1 MKKQITK
8 RQHWNPRM
16 HLKHFA
22 INGNIYVYDKKTMN
36 VELRSIENTAVGKWF
51 YDKDNSIENKL
62 SKIESKVDRIFS
74 KIIRTKRIDNITLEE
89 RKNLNEFIVLQDYR
103 TPNSRN
109 QYEIIYQEYLR
120 VFINAIRNNEID
132 ENLLPDGMPK
142 ELWKNM
148 PEPRENFIKF
158 LQMIK
163 EDPNYFA
170 EFNKE
175 SAIRVTNMIIS
186 GILPSGIKLFSK
198 LKLRLFKNSSDA
210 DFFTSDHP
218 LCRYNQNM
226 MDSFGHITNKGIGYN
241 SKGIQFFYP
250 LTPKLCLAFE
260 DGKTYEMYEDV
271 TAVDHEFVNFVN
283 ARIIQNSK
291 QWLYSQTSSFDFV
304 DNYLGDY
311 PHFRNSDI
319 LFGLWR
325 IPKTDSERA
334 IWERFYGKEARSKLE
349 NYVDHLIQKGATK
362 QEVEK
367 IYAQYD
373 LEYKMALENGQMQN
387 KNQIE

>member
-22 INGNIYVYDKKTMN
+22 NNGKIYIYDKKTMT
-36 VELRSIENTAVGKWF
+36 VKLISIENAAVGKWF

-62 SKIESKVDRIFS
+62 SKIESKVARIFS
-74 KIIRTKRIDNITLEE
+74 KIIRTKRIDKITLEE
-89 RKNLNEFIVLQDYR
+89 RKNLNEFMVLQDYR

-109 QYEIIYQEYLR
+109 QFEIIYQESLR
-120 VFINAIRNNEID
+120 VFIKVMRNGEIN

-148 PEPRENFIKF
+148 PPPKENFIKF
-158 LQMIK
+158 LEMIK
-163 EDPNYFA
+163 EDPGYFA

-198 LKLRLFKNSSDA
+198 LKLRMFKNSSKVN
-210 DFFTSDHP
+210 FYTSDHP
-218 LCRYNQNM
+218 VCRYNQYM
-226 MDSFGHITNKGIGYN
+226 MDTFRHITTKGIGYN
-241 SKGIQFFYP
+241 SEGIQFFYP
-250 LTPKLCLAFE
+250 LTPKLCLVFE
-260 DGKTYEMYEDV
+260 DEEKYRMYEDV
-271 TAVDHEFVNFVN
+271 TVVDHEFVNFVN

-291 QWLYSQTSSFDFV
+291 QWIYSKNDNFDFA
-304 DNYLGDY
+304 DDYLGDY
-311 PHFRNSDI
+311 PFKNPDI
-319 LFGLWR
+319 LFGLWK
-325 IPKTDSERA
+325 IPKADSERA
-334 IWERFYGKEARSKLE
+334 IWERFYGKKARRKLK
-349 NYVDHLIQKGATK
+349 NYAEHLIQKGATE
-362 QEVEK
+362 QEVEE
-367 IYAQYD
+367 IYTKYD